1 MQIAGMPDY
10 DSATLAALEA
20 QRASLLAVFAAA
32 GYAPVEPPIIEP
44 ADVFV
49 ERSGEDIRRRMFV
62 LADPGPGEVELCL
75 RPDLTIPTC
84 RLFLRRHPPQ
94 VPARLCYHGV
104 AFRAQSAPQ
113 RRACQF
119 FQAGIEAIGHA
130 DREAADAEVMALT
143 LRAVEAAGLCDAVLK
158 IGDLGL
164 FDALLAHL
172 PVSESWR
179 ERLRRHVARPAH
191 LRALLHRLADSG
203 EMPSRRAAFL
213 EALGALGEAQARLV
227 VEEVLNLADI
237 DQSGGRSAAE
247 IAERFLDQAAD
258 ASAGAL
264 PCEIVTLI
272 EDFLAIEGPPEAAL
286 AEMRARLGAAGLALE
301 AEITRFER
309 RLACAAQQGVALERL
324 RLSAEFRSKL
334 EYYTGF
340 VFQIT
345 AGEEG
350 EAIAAGGRYDALLR
364 HLGAG
369 QDIPAVGGAIRT
381 ELLRAAIEAQAARAE
396 AVRR

>member
-10 DSATLAALEA
+10 DSATLAALDA
-20 QRASLLAVFAAA
+20 QRAAILDVFAAA
-32 GYAPVEPPIIEP
+32 GYMPVEPPIIEP
-44 ADVFV
+44 ADVFI
-49 ERSGEDIRRRMFV
+49 ERSGEDIRRRMYV

-84 RLFLRRHPPQ
+84 RLFLRHHSPEM
-94 VPARLCYHGV
+94 PARLCYHGV
-104 AFRAQSAPQ
+104 AFRTQSTPQ

-119 FQAGIEAIGHA
+119 FQAGVEAIGHA
-130 DREAADAEVMALT
+130 EREAADAEVMALT
-143 LRAVEAAGLCDAVLK
+143 LRAVETAGLSDAVLK

-164 FDALLAHL
+164 FDALLAQL
-172 PVSESWR
+172 PVSEGWR
-179 ERLRRHVARPAH
+179 ARLRRHVARPAH
-191 LRALLHRLADSG
+191 LRALLHRLADSE

-213 EALGALGEAQARLV
+213 EALAALGETQARLV
-227 VEEVLNLADI
+227 VEEVLSLADI
-237 DQSGGRSAAE
+237 DQGGGRSAAE

-258 ASAGAL
+258 TSAGAL
-264 PCEIVTLI
+264 PGEIVAVI
-272 EDFLAIEGPPEAAL
+272 EGFLAIAGPPEDAL
-286 AEMRARLGAAGLALE
+286 AEMRAMLNAAGLSLE

-309 RLACAAQQGVALERL
+309 RLACAAQQGLSLERV

-345 AGEEG
+345 AGEDSEV
-350 EAIAAGGRYDALLR
+350 IAAGGRYDALLR

-369 QDIPAVGGAIRT
+369 HDIPAVGGAIRT
-381 ELLRAAIEAQAARAE
+381 ELLRAAIAAQAARAE
-396 AVRR
+396 AVGR